1 MARVACYSDPASSP
15 TADANVKMTQS
26 ITERAMLG
34 LGSDSSFRFCQRV
47 QIHHE
52 KLRIGA
58 LTAIAVDTTAV
69 FTHGGATPAAG

>member
-1 MARVACYSDPASSP
+1 
-15 TADANVKMTQS
+15 
-26 ITERAMLG
+26 MLG

-58 LTAIAVDTTAV
+58 ITAIAVDATAI
-69 FTHGGATPAAG
+69 FTHGGAAPAAG